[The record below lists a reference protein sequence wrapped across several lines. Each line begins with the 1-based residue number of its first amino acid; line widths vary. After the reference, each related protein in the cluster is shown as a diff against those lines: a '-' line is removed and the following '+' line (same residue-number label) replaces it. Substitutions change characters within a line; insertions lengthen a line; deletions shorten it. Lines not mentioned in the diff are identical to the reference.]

1 MASPRNKPSRRGA
14 TSQRKP
20 ARRSGDGWRI
30 PGWLWGVAG
39 VAAGFF
45 LAQHQHGT
53 APWQEQSSTPQATVL
68 PKPSSDERGDAQ
80 GTGQA
85 ASAEPAMPT
94 FEFYTLLPETE
105 VIAPGGAIPANITR
119 PEIAEAATE
128 AASNAAAADDASPG
142 STGSSANDPIAQV
155 IAANTRPNEQAA
167 VAATQPPAA
176 SSTSTSTSSS
186 ASTPNRYMLQAA
198 SFRDLSDAELAEVRR
213 LLTRNGSREFV
224 TGLMHEHLRL
234 AQAHITALGLPT
246 ELPSIITDSL
256 TLMLDDS
263 EAA

>member
-14 TSQRKP
+14 TSQRKS

-176 SSTSTSTSSS
+176 SSTSTSSSS
-186 ASTPNRYMLQAA
+186 STPNRYMLQAA
-198 SFRDLSDAELAEVRR
+198 SFRDLSDAEQLRGR
-213 LLTRNGSREFV
+213 LRNLS
-224 TGLMHEHLRL
+224 LL
-234 AQAHITALGLPT
+234 AQISEVQANGDTWHRVQVGPYEDTR
-246 ELPSIITDSL
+246 ELNRAQD
-256 TLMLDDS
+256 LMSTQGIEPLLIQLQN
-263 EAA
+263 

>member
-14 TSQRKP
+14 TSQRKS

-80 GTGQA
+80 GTRQA

-119 PEIAEAATE
+119 PEIAETAAE
-128 AASNAAAADDASPG
+128 AASDTAASDDTSPG
-142 STGSSANDPIAQV
+142 DTGSSANDPIAQV

-176 SSTSTSTSSS
+176 ASTS
-186 ASTPNRYMLQAA
+186 ASTPNRYVLQAA
-198 SFRDLSDAELAEVRR
+198 SFRDLSDAEQLRGR
-213 LLTRNGSREFV
+213 LRNLS
-224 TGLMHEHLRL
+224 LL
-234 AQAHITALGLPT
+234 AQISEVQANGDTWHRVQVGPYEDTR
-246 ELPSIITDSL
+246 ELNRAQD
-256 TLMLDDS
+256 LMNTQGIDPLLIQLQN
-263 EAA
+263 